1 MRSRSAFTLIELL
14 VVVAIIGILAAIATG
29 NYQNYIA
36 RAKFTETKSL
46 ISEMTLAIETVK
58 IDEQRYPSSYN
69 LYALARKLTETGR
82 STFSVNSK
90 HLEQR
95 DNQASDPY
103 GQDKYGQPVSQ
114 LSDIKTKL
122 GQALGSNYS
131 QKVEI
136 HLDSSDDDRGPI
148 LVDSWETP
156 IFYISSDTY
165 CPSNRCVTDNNY
177 PTTKPAAYD
186 MIYGSDKHPTGRYRA
201 FNTHSFQVISFGP
214 DRTTSDPSNAQLPG
228 IGGMLW
234 DDDKDNDGDGKR
246 DLGDNSSDTTSN
258 AEDDIGNF

>member
-29 NYQNYIA
+29 NYQSYIA
-36 RAKFTETKSL
+36 RAKFTETKAL
-46 ISEMTLAIETVK
+46 ISEMELAIETVK

-95 DNQASDPY
+95 DSTASDPY
-103 GQDKYGQPVSQ
+103 GKDKYGQNVAQ
-114 LSDIKTKL
+114 LADIKQKL
-122 GQALGSNYS
+122 SQALGTNYT

-136 HLDSSDDDRGPI
+136 RLDASDDDRGPI

-165 CPSNRCVTDNNY
+165 CPSNRCVTDTNY

-186 MIYGSDKHPTGRYRA
+186 MVYGPDKHPTGRYRA
-201 FNTHSFQVISFGP
+201 HNPRSFQIISFGP

-228 IGGMLW
+228 IGGMLF
-234 DDDKDNDGDGKR
+234 DDDKDNDGDGKKDR
-246 DLGDNSSDTTSN
+246 GDNTTDSNGN